1 MILNKVRGEADA
13 ANAEDGVADFA
24 RRLTEHSP
32 LLRDDFR
39 LIGCIPWQDELN
51 AARTRDIADLLS
63 ARVINAG
70 DYEQRRVQKIV
81 LCARAVP
88 NTVQLLKP
96 GVLVVTPATAT
107 TSSSPPAWPR

>member
-1 MILNKVRGEADA
+1 M
-13 ANAEDGVADFA
+13 
-24 RRLTEHSP
+24 
-32 LLRDDFR
+32 
-39 LIGCIPWQDELN
+39 
-51 AARTRDIADLLS
+51 
-63 ARVINAG
+63 INAG

>member
-1 MILNKVRGEADA
+1 MCIRDS
-13 ANAEDGVADFA
+13 AEDGVADFA

-88 NTVQLLKP
+88 NTCLLY
-96 GVLVVTPATAT
+96 TST
-107 TSSSPPAWPR
+107 TSPAAWTRIFSTPTAASTAS

>member
-39 LIGCIPWQDELN
+39 LIGCIPG
-51 AARTRDIADLLS
+51 RTNS
-63 ARVINAG
+63 TP
-70 DYEQRRVQKIV
+70 
-81 LCARAVP
+81 RA
-88 NTVQLLKP
+88 
-96 GVLVVTPATAT
+96 PAT
-107 TSSSPPAWPR
+107 SPTCSALG